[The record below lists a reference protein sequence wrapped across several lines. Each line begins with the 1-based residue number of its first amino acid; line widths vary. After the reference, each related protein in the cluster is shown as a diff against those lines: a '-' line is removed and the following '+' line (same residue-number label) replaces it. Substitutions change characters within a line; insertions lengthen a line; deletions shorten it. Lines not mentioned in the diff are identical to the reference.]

1 MRFLAIF
8 RDPWATY
15 WLVSVAKE
23 GKVLEQKIL
32 LQPLLGTPEGFEM
45 GCIICFPTSA
55 PSVVHPTVYV
65 GKLKLNFV
73 HRTTGLQNIL
83 EPKRRN
89 MRFTAEREEK
99 ANYNARSATKVP
111 AFPGGYW
118 VSSSRSEK
126 LKSRQSG
133 TSLYGL
139 TRHNLYKETAS
150 KFISLLVPFHFPS
163 KSSPSAEGLEGP

>member
-1 MRFLAIF
+1 
-8 RDPWATY
+8 
-15 WLVSVAKE
+15 
-23 GKVLEQKIL
+23 
-32 LQPLLGTPEGFEM
+32 
-45 GCIICFPTSA
+45 
-55 PSVVHPTVYV
+55 
-65 GKLKLNFV
+65 
-73 HRTTGLQNIL
+73 
-83 EPKRRN
+83 
-89 MRFTAEREEK
+89 MRFTTKREEK

-111 AFPGGYW
+111 AFPGGS

-139 TRHNLYKETAS
+139 TRHILYKETAS